1 MGGGD
6 GDLFIR
12 NLTFDASVGVVKGGG
27 GSWAQT
33 TAYSKFTRFEKIV
46 IFQSFLKPRIRIP
59 TFKCQLKLV
68 IMLCSS

>member
-1 MGGGD
+1 MGGGGS

-33 TAYSKFTRFEKIV
+33 TAYSKFTIFEKIAIFSV
-46 IFQSFLKPRIRIP
+46 IFKATYTYPYF
-59 TFKCQLKLV
+59 
-68 IMLCSS
+68 